1 MTRGR
6 KKTAARRITSANDS
20 RSGVP
25 RIVKRTTLRNDS
37 KDKTDSTIDEQV
49 AALKKIPADKIAKNE
64 LEIIHD
70 YNLPSCFSIRRYL
83 PNLSWG
89 EYLGG
94 WGLDALSLQTGQ
106 VRLRVYLLQALQRL
120 SFFNAVPHLEDRE
133 NSKWWSCSSRKDSA
147 ALTLFCMMFSAVL

>member
-1 MTRGR
+1 MHITELASSEGVDHVGYRQASNVPDPR
-6 KKTAARRITSANDS
+6 KSFQEHWTFQI
-20 RSGVP
+20 GG
-25 RIVKRTTLRNDS
+25 L
-37 KDKTDSTIDEQV
+37 
-49 AALKKIPADKIAKNE
+49 AKNE

-133 NSKWWSCSSRKDSA
+133 NSKWWSCSLRKDSA